1 MATWNPHTHGTP
13 SWARFHQKH
22 APVDCAG
29 VKDCPDCKTANAM
42 IALVEKKD
50 REVGI
55 ALAEQEAKALRQ
67 ALDEV
72 SGGQQPPPPPR
83 KVYL

>member
-1 MATWNPHTHGTP
+1 MATPNPHTHGTP

-29 VKDCPDCKTANAM
+29 VKDCPDCKTAAGM

-50 REVGI
+50 REAGM
-55 ALAEQEAKALRQ
+55 ALAEWDAKEMRKALEGDR
-67 ALDEV
+67 E
-72 SGGQQPPPPPR
+72 PPPPPP
-83 KVYL
+83 KVFL